1 MKNIQ
6 IGVIGSMA
14 DIELKDSL
22 KQLASEIGQEI
33 ARNNAT
39 LVFGFEG
46 DFNSLSLIAA
56 KEAEIAGGK
65 TIAFIWG
72 NEKSDLQGLK
82 SLAIVT
88 GQNRGGGREFPL
100 ILSCDVIICISG
112 GSGTLMEMT
121 MAYQANIPII
131 ALKNSGG
138 WSQKLAG
145 KFIDDRKR
153 LKVVP
158 ATSSGEAVKFAI
170 REAKTKMKT

>member
-1 MKNIQ
+1 MKSIQ

-14 DIELKDSL
+14 DKGLKKSL

-33 ARNNAT
+33 AKNNAT

-46 DFNSLSLIAA
+46 DFDSLSLIAA
-56 KEAEIAGGK
+56 KEAETAGGK

-72 NEKSDLQGLK
+72 NEKPDLQGLK
-82 SLAIVT
+82 SLPIVT

-153 LKVVP
+153 LKVIP
-158 ATSSGEAVKFAI
+158 AMTSVEAVRFAI
-170 REAKTKMKT
+170 REVQTRIKT